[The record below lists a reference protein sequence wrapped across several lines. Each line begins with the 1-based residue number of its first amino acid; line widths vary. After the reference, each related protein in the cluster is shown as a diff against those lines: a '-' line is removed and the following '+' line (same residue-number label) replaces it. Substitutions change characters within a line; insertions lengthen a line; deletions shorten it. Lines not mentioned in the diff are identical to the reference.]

1 MAIKKSVL
9 EVEVKDENF
18 KKYLELYNKYQEKVD
33 KLPGA
38 WGKVTK
44 ENRASVEAVKMM
56 TASLMANID
65 IMRKAGDVQSKA
77 ADQTSRMA
85 RSWQDISRSARN
97 TASSL
102 YGSVTGLL
110 RWTGIG
116 GALAGLVGAGSVF
129 GLDRLAASGGAG
141 RRSSMGLGLS
151 YGQQTGFGL
160 AYNRLIDSGAFLG
173 GVSTA
178 RGDISSGAAG
188 TLFSL
193 GLNPLG
199 AGSTGSLSN
208 EALKRVRDLVRNSP
222 EEHMG
227 VLSNA
232 YGLGNLGLGTED
244 LRRLRS
250 MSDEEFTKYQGDYE
264 RRTKQTDVSDATL
277 RRWQD
282 LDVQLDAVTQK
293 LKTSL
298 LVALEALAK
307 PLEQVSEE
315 LSNFI
320 QALAGSNG
328 AKYVIESIAKGLQWF
343 ADYVKSESF
352 KTDVQNLFNKLEQF
366 AKAIG
371 NMAEFISRWFGDT
384 PKQAD
389 GTPVPPKTLQELR
402 PDWFKDKKVLADPS
416 SGAVQPLSHAEKRNN
431 QIESI
436 KQSWRE
442 TWNFIKPDFSRNP
455 YSPSTA
461 PTGNMDA
468 WKRSIASIES
478 GGAKDP
484 YTILGPATSSGDR
497 AHGKYQVMGANIPS
511 WTKQA
516 LGYSMTPAEFLANP
530 SAQEK
535 VFEKIF
541 GDYVKRYGNPQDAAA
556 AWFAGPG
563 GVGTNRKDVLGT
575 SVPAYVDK
583 FNRGMGGGN
592 RVDIN
597 INNNT
602 GGSAVVTTSQLSLP

>member
-1 MAIKKSVL
+1 MPIKRSVL
-9 EVEVKDENF
+9 EVDVNDDSF
-18 KKYLELYNKYQEKVD
+18 KKYLQLYNKYQEKVD

-44 ENRASVEAVKMM
+44 ENRASVDAVKMM
-56 TASLMANID
+56 TASLMANMD
-65 IMRKAGDVQSKA
+65 VMRKAGDVQGKA

-85 RSWQDISRSARN
+85 RSWQDISRSARS

-102 YGSVTGLL
+102 YGTVTGLM

-116 GALAGLVGAGSVF
+116 GALAGLVGAGGVF
-129 GLDRLAASGGAG
+129 GLDRLAASGAAG

-160 AYNRLIDSGAFLG
+160 AYNRLIDSGSFLG

-193 GLNPLG
+193 GLNPMG

-222 EEHMG
+222 EEHLG

-232 YGLGNLGLGTED
+232 YGLGNLGLDVES
-244 LRRLRS
+244 LRRLRT
-250 MSDEEFTKYQGDYE
+250 MGDDEFTKYQGDYE
-264 RRTKQTDVSDATL
+264 RRTKQTEVSDATL

-298 LVALEALAK
+298 LVALESLAK

-328 AKYVIESIAKGLQWF
+328 AKFVIESVAKGLQWF

-352 KTDVQNLFNKLEQF
+352 KTDIQNLFNKLEQF
-366 AKAIG
+366 AKALG
-371 NMAEFISRWFGDT
+371 SMAEFIGRWFGDT
-384 PKQAD
+384 PKKPD
-389 GTPVPPKTLQELR
+389 GTPVQPKTLKELW
-402 PDWFKDKKVLADPS
+402 PEAFKDKKNLSDSPAAPS
-416 SGAVQPLSHAEKRNN
+416 RLEKRNR

-436 KQSWRE
+436 KDTWRK
-442 TWNFIKPDFSRNP
+442 TWDFLKPDLSHNP

-461 PTGNMDA
+461 PVGDMDA
-468 WKRSIASIES
+468 WKRSIAGIES
-478 GGAKDP
+478 AGHKNPYGAM
-484 YTILGPATSSGDR
+484 GPTTSSGDR

-511 WTKQA
+511 WTQQA

-530 SAQEK
+530 NAQEK

-541 GDYVKRYGNPQDAAA
+541 GDYVKKFGNPQDAAA